1 MTGKGQSGNKRKPV
15 NLDEINVVTNET
27 NVPSPYFA
35 GVRQLNVSWIM
46 NPVIAFTKPS
56 AGSGK
61 GK

>member
-1 MTGKGQSGNKRKPV
+1 MTGKGQAKKPKAV
-15 NLDEINVVTNET
+15 GLDPINVVSNET

-35 GVRQLNVSWIM
+35 GFRQMPVSWIM

-56 AGSGK
+56 SGTGK

>member
-1 MTGKGQSGNKRKPV
+1 MTGKGNSGKTRKPV
-15 NLDEINVVTNET
+15 NLDEITVVTNET

-35 GVRQLNVSWIM
+35 GARQLNVSWIM

-56 AGSGK
+56 SGTGK